1 MTRQHY
7 GDHIRRTQ
15 SDWRR
20 ENGGNHRR
28 PDDLDNAPPIKLVPL
43 AEHKK
48 QHSFPKMADAAFIGL
63 AGAIVHLIEP
73 HTESDSVALLLNL
86 HAAFGNA
93 IGRGPYYQVEGDRH
107 GTNLFVLQ
115 VGDTAKAR
123 KGTGVGR
130 IRQLFRLFDPE
141 WDAGRVRNAL
151 SSGEGLIWEVRD
163 PITKTKDGVEETTD
177 AGISDKRL
185 MVFASEFASL
195 LNVMQREGNILSAVL
210 RDAWDRGDL
219 NIVTKH
225 NPARATGALISLV
238 GHITRD
244 ELVKHLHETEMASGF
259 ANRFLFACVRRS
271 KLLPHGGELDEQ
283 TVAEM
288 AKRVKAAVAFAK
300 EANRI
305 GFSIDGGVR
314 WQEVYATLSADCP
327 GLLGALTAR
336 AEAQVVR
343 LALLYALWDQSY
355 TITLQHL
362 TAALAVWDYCHAS
375 VEHLFGDKLGD
386 AGADAILSALRHT
399 PEGLSRTAI
408 SGLFSRNVAANKI
421 ARALE
426 ELERRGLANCRNNT
440 ANGPGRPSET
450 WFATKRG

>member
-1 MTRQHY
+1 
-7 GDHIRRTQ
+7 
-15 SDWRR
+15 
-20 ENGGNHRR
+20 
-28 PDDLDNAPPIKLVPL
+28 
-43 AEHKK
+43 
-48 QHSFPKMADAAFIGL
+48 MADAALIGL
-63 AGAIVHLIEP
+63 AGEIVHLIEP
-73 HTESDSVALLLNL
+73 HTESDPVALLLNL

-107 GTNLFVLQ
+107 CTNLFVLQ
-115 VGDTAKAR
+115 VGNTAKAR
-123 KGTGVGR
+123 KGTGIGR
-130 IRQLFRLFDPE
+130 IRQLFRLVDPE
-141 WDAGRVRNAL
+141 WEAGRVRNAL

-195 LNVMQREGNILSAVL
+195 LSVMQREGNILSAVL

-283 TVAEM
+283 ALAEM
-288 AKRVKAAVAFAK
+288 AKRAGRGRLRERGRPDRLFDRRRRPLAGGLCNSFGRPPRLAG
-300 EANRI
+300 RI
-305 GFSIDGGVR
+305 DRQGRSPSCAPCSALCPMGPELYHHTPTPHGGIGH
-314 WQEVYATLSADCP
+314 L
-327 GLLGALTAR
+327 GLLPCLGR
-336 AEAQVVR
+336 
-343 LALLYALWDQSY
+343 
-355 TITLQHL
+355 
-362 TAALAVWDYCHAS
+362 
-375 VEHLFGDKLGD
+375 HLFGDKLGD
-386 AGADAILSALRHT
+386 AGADAILSALRHA
-399 PEGLSRTAI
+399 PEGLTRTAI
-408 SGLFSRNVAANKI
+408 SGLFSRNVAVNKI